1 MFWSFLISA
10 LLPAAVSAYAKS
22 GADHPTLP
30 EMWKATTIEPTV
42 GKGTEAYNFVAVP
55 TADNLRCGLSIL
67 AANVLFMSLVIV
79 ESAICWDVTLWIAAG
94 KTRTEIR

>member
-55 TADNLRCGLSIL
+55 TADNPSAMWSIYPGCQRL
-67 AANVLFMSLVIV
+67 IYVPGYS
-79 ESAICWDVTLWIAAG
+79 G
-94 KTRTEIR
+94 KRYLLGCDAVDCCC